1 MKFTLK
7 IKKNK
12 QFKYILKNSEYA
24 KGKYLV
30 VHIIKNENKKYSDK
44 NFLGICISK
53 KNGNSVMRNKMK
65 RWVREVYKNE
75 EYSLKKGYQIV
86 IIYKKKSLFEYLDYQ
101 KVKIDIIKG
110 FKELKLYE

>member
-24 KGKYLV
+24 KGKYLAI
-30 VHIIKNENKKYSDK
+30 HIIKNENKKYTNN

-65 RWVREVYKNE
+65 RWVREIYKNE
-75 EYSLKKGYQIV
+75 EKFLKKGYQIIV
-86 IIYKKKSLFEYLDYQ
+86 IYKKNTLYKYLDYY
-101 KVKIDIIKG
+101 KVKDDIEKG
-110 FKELKLYE
+110 FKELNLYE